1 MTEVAELDSAPHTAS
16 AREPIEVSTSDD
28 LLAPPEDRRAL
39 RRPLEPASFTFGLTS
54 LLLLVALLVA
64 KAAGSAPAV
73 EAFILLFGLVGLGSA
88 PLQLIPAMRGARF
101 LVTAIGLSL
110 AIVLLTGTL
119 LVELRI
125 WSYGTAVFV
134 VYAVVAA
141 ALHGRRMVHD
151 LRRIP
156 PGAMRSAI
164 GRSGIVA
171 PGSLAIVLCGVI
183 GIDACLYAAVANEHL
198 IPKPGGYATS
208 AHPLWFVGVGFLL
221 LGLFVAWRWRPA
233 VLGFATVVVVLVL
246 TATPSVV
253 YEIARYDW
261 TQGHVG
267 LTLYYI
273 QHGNGGVASVYQAW
287 PGFFGGI
294 AWLLHAGGVS
304 NVEALARWWPPVVDL
319 VGAVLVRCLAQT
331 FGVSRRNA
339 WLAAFLF
346 TAANTIGQ
354 DYFSPQAM
362 AYLGFLVMLALAVK
376 PQTTEGA
383 WIDVPGSTLSR
394 VNWAVLLLLGVGI
407 GVSHPLTPFVTSGM
421 FVILAVFSLLRS
433 RWMVLLP
440 LIPATAWTV
449 IHAKLVS
456 QFLKLSDIGNV
467 GANLQSPSTSFHYHY
482 TVYAR
487 VGDLGQAAAPLLV
500 GVLALVALC
509 VRRDRVAWALA
520 LGAGST
526 GVLVVAV
533 HYGNEDIFR
542 AALFALP
549 LLTVLAV
556 RVRWHRTRT
565 GSALIALL
573 IPLIVVM
580 FVIGDMGF
588 DYIYVVRPTDL
599 TSVQYFE
606 NTAPP
611 GSTLITASDQAY
623 STIESTS
630 RYQIFV
636 FDFLNLPK
644 LLKDDKS
651 NPVRAVADLS
661 KSTLD
666 SVIGTYERTGKAPN
680 YYALTQQQ
688 AAAEWA
694 EGGVVSLDAYRSFSQ
709 ALDRSSAWKKVAQT
723 GTATLYRFV
732 TDDLNL
738 QNLPRIRV
746 SSVTAPAT
754 RCSTR
759 VFNTPAS
766 LQCLVVRHRGSS
778 S

>member
-1 MTEVAELDSAPHTAS
+1 MTEVAELDSAPDTVS
-16 AREPIEVSTSDD
+16 ARAPIDAGTSADFFT
-28 LLAPPEDRRAL
+28 PPEEGRDPRQ
-39 RRPLEPASFTFGLTS
+39 PLEAASFYFGLTS

-64 KAAGSAPAV
+64 KVTGSAPAV
-73 EAFILLFGLVGLGSA
+73 EGLILLFALVGLGSA
-88 PLQLIPAMRGARF
+88 PLQLVPAMRGARF
-101 LVTAIGLSL
+101 LVTSIGLSV

-119 LVELRI
+119 LVELRV

-134 VYAVVAA
+134 VYAVLVAV
-141 ALHGRRMVHD
+141 LHARRLLHD
-151 LRRIP
+151 LLRIP
-156 PGAMRSAI
+156 PGWLRSAI
-164 GRSGIVA
+164 GRSGIVT

-208 AHPLWFVGVGFLL
+208 AHPLWFVGVAFLL
-221 LGLFVAWRWRPA
+221 VGLFVAWKWRPA

-261 TQGHVG
+261 TQSHVG

-273 QHGNGGVASVYQAW
+273 QHGNGGIASVYQAW

-304 NVEALARWWPPVVDL
+304 NVEALARWWPAVVDL

-354 DYFSPQAM
+354 DYFSPQAI

-376 PQTTEGA
+376 PQMTEGV
-383 WIDVPGSTLSR
+383 WTDVPRSTLSR
-394 VNWAVLLLLGVGI
+394 VNWAVLVLLGVAV

-421 FVILAVFSLLRS
+421 FVILAVFRLLKS
-433 RWMVLLP
+433 RWMVLIP
-440 LIPATAWTV
+440 LIPATVWTV
-449 IHAKLVS
+449 VHASLVS

-467 GANLQSPSTSFHYHY
+467 GANLQSPSTSFDYHY
-482 TVYAR
+482 TIYAHI
-487 VGDLGQAAAPLLV
+487 GDLGQAGAPLVV
-500 GVLALVALC
+500 GLLALVALC

-520 LGAGST
+520 LGAAST

-533 HYGNEDIFR
+533 HYGNEDVFR

-549 LLTVLAV
+549 LLSVLAV
-556 RVRWHRTRT
+556 RVQWNRTRLR
-565 GSALIALL
+565 SAVIALL
-573 IPLIVVM
+573 IPIIAVAY
-580 FVIGDMGF
+580 VIGDMGF

-599 TSVQYFE
+599 STIQFFE
-606 NTAPP
+606 NTAPR
-611 GSTLITASDQAY
+611 GSTLISASDQAY
-623 STIESTS
+623 SAIESTG
-630 RYQIFV
+630 RYQLFV

-644 LLKDDKS
+644 LLKDEKF
-651 NPVRAVADLS
+651 NAVRAVENLS

-666 SVIGTYERTGKAPN
+666 DVIGTYERTGKAPN
-680 YYALTQQQ
+680 YYALTLQQ

-694 EGGVVSLDAYRSFSQ
+694 EGGVVSLDDYRSFSQ
-709 ALDRSSAWKKVAQT
+709 ALDRSSAWKKVNQT

-738 QNLPRIRV
+738 QQLPRLRV
-746 SSVTAPAT
+746 ASVTTPST
-754 RCSTR
+754 KCTTR
-759 VFNTPAS
+759 VFNTPSS
-766 LQCLVVRHRGSS
+766 LQCLVVRHSGSS